1 MRSGRDAIAVFAALA
16 AYRLGV
22 VPPVRRQLR
31 GWEGAAARIPD
42 PVLRAHALDG
52 LRAKGDNAEATAV
65 FALLAPRRARATAIR
80 AMTAFQ
86 VAVDYL
92 DTLGEEPVP
101 DPLRNGLRL
110 HRALVDALDPRG
122 PGDPSGPARRAAADW
137 YGLNPQREDGGYLAA
152 LVSTCREAVAQL
164 PAADAAL
171 PVARRAAQRCGEG
184 QSHTHAAEL
193 SEKGGDDRAGA
204 QALED
209 WALSLAGPTGYPW
222 WELAA
227 GASSSAAAH
236 ALIAAAADPR
246 ATAGEAELIDA
257 AYFPPIG
264 ALTVLLDD
272 LVDLEADRAAGT
284 HSYLSYYPSNLAA
297 ADRLAFIAARA
308 TAAVA
313 KLRRRRMHG
322 AILAGVAGYYLS
334 APSAST
340 SYARPIRDRL
350 LEVLGPAVRPILAAG
365 RLIGTHTDRD

>member
-1 MRSGRDAIAVFAALA
+1 MRSGRDSIAVFAALA

-22 VPPVRRQLR
+22 VRPVRRQLR
-31 GWEGAAARIPD
+31 GWETVAAAIPD
-42 PVLRAHALDG
+42 PVLRAHALEA
-52 LRAKGDNAEATAV
+52 LRAKGANAEATAV

-92 DTLGEEPVP
+92 DTLGEEPAP

-110 HRALVDALDPRG
+110 HRALIDALDPG
-122 PGDPSGPARRAAADW
+122 GPAGGAAGDW
-137 YGLNPQREDGGYLAA
+137 YGLNPRREDGGYLEA
-152 LVSTCREAVAQL
+152 LVSACREAVGRL

-171 PVARRAAQRCGEG
+171 PAARRAAERCGEG

-193 SEKGGDDRAGA
+193 AGKGGGEKDGTGG
-204 QALED
+204 LEA
-209 WALSLAGPTGYPW
+209 WALSLPGPAGYSW

-227 GASSSAAAH
+227 GASSSGAAH

-246 ATAGEAELIDA
+246 TTAEEAELIDA

-272 LVDLEADRAAGT
+272 LVDLEADRASGT
-284 HSYLSYYPSNLAA
+284 HSYLSYYPSDRAA
-297 ADRLAFIAARA
+297 ADRIGFIAARA

-313 KLRRRRMHG
+313 KLHRRRLHG
-322 AILAGVAGYYLS
+322 AILAGVAGYYLGDP
-334 APSAST
+334 AAGGELGR
-340 SYARPIRDRL
+340 AVRERL
-350 LEVLGPAVRPILAAG
+350 LALLGPPARAVMATR
-365 RLIGTHTDRD
+365 RLRSG